1 MIMILAYLYVQI
13 IWILI
18 VGLNVSSID
27 CGSPWWLKKNVARY
41 KRSPQADQILNNPF
55 LTGETLSE
63 GISELKALPQ
73 TLSQRILSQ
82 NNATQL
88 LQLHDINPFIP
99 PQTQSTSFVRT
110 VENRTH
116 NRQGG
121 VSLSKSSANIDFSNS
136 GITGSFGDSGSILV
150 STQYYLHTKLTGFLN
165 QPRNSFVEPSLKE
178 ISRSAI
184 YHRFRDYGL
193 KVLLQNFTATEVVD
207 ILPPELL
214 IDGVLKGVNIIGELT
229 GQNRGSPEDGILV
242 VGAHYDTVFFTNGV
256 DDNGSGVAAMLE
268 VARILSVAQCRLTN
282 TVLFVAFDLEELGG
296 LGSHRFVHEYLF
308 PRELQH
314 GRGYFQGAFIL
325 DSVLNYNG
333 SIGSQDLP
341 EDFQTV
347 LPSLTRYLQLGGSIG
362 DFLAMFSRDG
372 VDSTIA
378 QRFQKA
384 WERLSKDEY
393 RLINTA
399 IRLPARFPPASLLT
413 SHLSFLRS
421 DHVMFWYHNNTNFP
435 TLNAV
440 LLTDTGPFRGRMRE
454 CYHAPCDDA
463 RFLTK
468 ENIEFLRKT
477 TDALV
482 LTLLDLGGGTC
493 EGLLPLAL
501 RNRSG
506 PILQLH
512 IELVSIFIFVLRKF
526 HISSCT

>member
-1 MIMILAYLYVQI
+1 MILAYLYVQI
-13 IWILI
+13 TWILI
-18 VGLNVSSID
+18 LGLIMSSID
-27 CGSPWWLKKNVARY
+27 CGATWWLKKHLTRY
-41 KRSPQADQILNNPF
+41 KRSPQADQTLNDPF
-55 LTGETLSE
+55 LSRKRLSE
-63 GISELKALPQ
+63 DNNELKALPQ
-73 TLSQRILSQ
+73 TLSQRIFLQ
-82 NNATQL
+82 NNSTQL
-88 LQLHDINPFIP
+88 LQLHDVNPFISP
-99 PQTQSTSFVRT
+99 ETQSTSFVRT
-110 VENRTH
+110 VENQTH
-116 NRQGG
+116 NRQRG
-121 VSLSKSSANIDFSNS
+121 VSLSRSSNNIDLSSSA
-136 GITGSFGDSGSILV
+136 ITRSFGESGSVLV
-150 STQYYLHTKLTGFLN
+150 PTQYYLHMKLTGFLN

-178 ISRSAI
+178 ISRNAI

-193 KVLLQNFTATEVVD
+193 KISLQNFTATEVVD
-207 ILPPELL
+207 IIPPELL
-214 IDGVLKGVNIIGELT
+214 IGGVLKGVNIIGELT
-229 GQNRGSPEDGILV
+229 GQNRGSPEDGIIV
-242 VGAHYDTVFFTNGV
+242 IGAHYDTVFFTNGV

-268 VARILSVAQCRLTN
+268 ASRILSLAQCRLMN

-347 LPSLTRYLQLGGSIG
+347 LPRLTRYLQLGGSVG
-362 DFLAMFSRDG
+362 NFLAMFSRDG

-378 QRFQKA
+378 QHFRKA

-393 RLINTA
+393 RLVNTA
-399 IRLPARFPPASLLT
+399 VALPARFPPASLLT

-435 TLNAV
+435 TLSAV

-482 LTLLDLGGGTC
+482 LTLLDLGEGTC
-493 EGLLPLAL
+493 EGLLPLSL
-501 RNRSG
+501 RNLSG

-512 IELVSIFIFVLRKF
+512 TVPVLIFIFVLRTF
-526 HISSCT
+526 HVS